1 MGLSNTYGVAND
13 EESKELLR
21 HAIKIG
27 QVGVLHHLLMPGLTD
42 IVYADFLGY
51 VRRLQVVT
59 LKD

>member
-1 MGLSNTYGVAND
+1 MGLSNTYGAAND

-27 QVGVLHHLLMPGLTD
+27 QVGTSHHLLMLGLTD

-51 VRRLQVVT
+51 VRRIVT
-59 LKD
+59 IKD